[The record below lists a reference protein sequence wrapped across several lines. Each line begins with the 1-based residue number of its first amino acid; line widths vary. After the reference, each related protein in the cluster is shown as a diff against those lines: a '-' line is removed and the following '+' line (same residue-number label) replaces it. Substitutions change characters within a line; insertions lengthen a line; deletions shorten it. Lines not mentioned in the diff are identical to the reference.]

1 MTTISCRLLSQNNS
15 KASIFS
21 FGSFVIV
28 LTCVLCCS
36 ILRIPRVSIYC
47 MKHRI
52 LQPRKQANKR
62 DELKLNL
69 FLINLKSL
77 ALLVNS
83 SVTRAMLE
91 HVFILELHVNDG
103 DSLEPREISRQMPH
117 ELVLSFADNKQI
129 ANVHFR

>member
-1 MTTISCRLLSQNNS
+1 
-15 KASIFS
+15 
-21 FGSFVIV
+21 
-28 LTCVLCCS
+28 
-36 ILRIPRVSIYC
+36 

-103 DSLEPREISRQMPH
+103 DSLQPREISRQMPH